1 MSKSQYYL
9 LHTRIDRCVRPHKD
23 LAYQVQHWVQ
33 RISANMPDKPGSSLS
48 SVIDVLVRG
57 TGLSTQD
64 QAARLKANPPHIL
77 VGTPQA
83 IWEVLSLEPQALQPQ
98 YINTIA
104 VDEVDYLIPSVPR
117 GMTKYKQAK
126 MEQKMARH
134 PSVTAQIIDHILRT
148 RPAKQD
154 RADLGEVW
162 RDLSLK
168 ERQQV
173 RPPLQLIFSS
183 ATLRTHLDIELKKRE
198 GWITRGVAL
207 AQITGKPH
215 RATGST
221 YAPGSSVPDNVRVTH
236 SILTVSDDG
245 SVRNIEGAQAA
256 VVSSASDIPSAMI
269 SEPQETSD
277 TTEALEMINDMDYEG
292 APLSVGTFK

>member
-1 MSKSQYYL
+1 
-9 LHTRIDRCVRPHKD
+9 
-23 LAYQVQHWVQ
+23 
-33 RISANMPDKPGSSLS
+33 MPDKPGSSLE

-57 TGLSTQD
+57 TGLSAKD

-83 IWEVLSLEPQALQPQ
+83 IWEVLSLDAQALQPQ
-98 YINTIA
+98 YINTVA

-154 RADLGEVW
+154 RADFGEVW

-215 RATGST
+215 RGTGST
-221 YAPGSSVPDNVRVTH
+221 YAPGSTVPDNVRVTH
-236 SILTVSDDG
+236 SILTVSNDG
-245 SVRNIEGAQAA
+245 SVRNIEGAQTA
-256 VVSSASDIPSAMI
+256 VVSSAPDISSAMI
-269 SEPQETSD
+269 SEAQEASD
-277 TTEALEMINDMDYEG
+277 TPEALEVMNDMEYEG
-292 APLSVGTFK
+292 APLSVGASR